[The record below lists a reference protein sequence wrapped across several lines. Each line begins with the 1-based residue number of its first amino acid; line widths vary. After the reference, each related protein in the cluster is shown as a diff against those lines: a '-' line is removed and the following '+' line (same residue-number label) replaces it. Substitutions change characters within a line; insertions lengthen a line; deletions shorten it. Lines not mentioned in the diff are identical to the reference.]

1 VARGSDEEKVEMFV
15 CGGVRQTLVRIS
27 E

>member
-15 CGGVRQTLVRIS
+15 CGGVRQTLVRIL